1 MSKLAY
7 DRFMNRRMLTG
18 EEQQHKEE
26 LITIIE
32 QVLSQGKECDERIGK
47 MGHPE
52 LLEIL
57 GAARILRT
65 GFEERRFG
73 QGATSSQIIFFF
85 IYFLLQHFI
94 HNQIVELWI
103 FLI

>member
-32 QVLSQGKECDERIGK
+32 QALQAQGKECDERIGK
-47 MGHPE
+47 MGDQE

-57 GAARILRT
+57 GAARILRQDLKKRKAQ
-65 GFEERRFG
+65 GKG
-73 QGATSSQIIFFF
+73 Q
-85 IYFLLQHFI
+85 LLAR
-94 HNQIVELWI
+94 
-103 FLI
+103 

>member
-32 QVLSQGKECDERIGK
+32 QVLRAQGKECDERIGK
-47 MGHPE
+47 MGDPE

-57 GAARILRT
+57 GAVRILRT
-65 GFEERRFG
+65 DLKKRKDQGKG
-73 QGATSSQIIFFF
+73 Q
-85 IYFLLQHFI
+85 LLAK
-94 HNQIVELWI
+94 
-103 FLI
+103 